1 MHSALDLL
9 ALVLEIVLV
18 YFVFGKIFSKAGY
31 SRWEGLLLLV
41 PLFNLLAIVW
51 FAYADWPIERE
62 LFQLK
67 HPGEQRGDSFPLST
81 RGLPQ
86 GPL

>member
-1 MHSALDLL
+1 MHSASGLL
-9 ALVLEIVLV
+9 ALVLEIVFV

-31 SRWEGLLLLV
+31 SRWNSLLLLI
-41 PLFNLLAIVW
+41 PLFNLLVIVW
-51 FAYADWPIERE
+51 FAYADWPVERE
-62 LFQLK
+62 LLQLK
-67 HPGEQRGDSFPLST
+67 HPGEQRGGSLPLSI